1 MEDPFKQTESVKER
15 SFSKP
20 DLGVKR
26 SSDSDIASHPLK
38 SGLSAKRFSQPD
50 LINRRPLAVELDNA
64 PSKKGKQDMKENLK
78 KFETMKSIA
87 ETDKDKVSHSD
98 KQLMNISRMKL
109 NDSKHKGAAADK
121 TMEAKP
127 YLVPYKADP
136 NYSVK
141 EITFS
146 EKETLKPSAKYDAKT
161 CDANLLGA
169 TNAIDESKLKI
180 FDIDNRSAVS
190 DSGLGSDYSVRTVK
204 SESLSEFSTHNIR
217 NDGMGDENTPRSEQF
232 KLFEDKS
239 AKAKSNRSGSGSV
252 TESRGGKKG
261 FNGVKQTRNEK
272 RGNPG

>member
-1 MEDPFKQTESVKER
+1 MEDPFKQTESIKER

-26 SSDSDIASHPLK
+26 SSDSDITSHPK
-38 SGLSAKRFSQPD
+38 SGLATKRFSQPD

-64 PSKKGKQDMKENLK
+64 PTKKGKQDMKENLK

-141 EITFS
+141 DITFS
-146 EKETLKPSAKYDAKT
+146 EKGTLKPSAKYDAKT
-161 CDANLLGA
+161 CDANLLSA

-180 FDIDNRSAVS
+180 FDMDNRSAVS
-190 DSGLGSDYSVRTVK
+190 DSGLGSEYSVRTVK
-204 SESLSEFSTHNIR
+204 SESLSEFSAHNIR

-239 AKAKSNRSGSGSV
+239 AKPKSNRSRSGSI
-252 TESRGGKKG
+252 TESRCGKKG

-272 RGNPG
+272 RGNLG